1 MIRCIT
7 NNALTYL
14 LPFVTSKYNAITLR
28 SEKGRVVET
37 YSYSLENFEL
47 KDNTL
52 IWRLISMKHKKL
64 VKVGC
69 KRKLF
74 SERKNSS
81 WKIWKKDSCYDYVA
95 EICHG
100 INTNY
105 LKSIKK
111 VCTALKSRPIRA
123 LLGFSKRRFG
133 TAPTILGVQVERSA
147 LENNNGTLSLVEK
160 KMHFLIIL
168 KRQVWQ
174 MQYQRKL

>member
-1 MIRCIT
+1 MNFFYGHVTQKCPASNLTFMKMIRCIT

-81 WKIWKKDSCYDYVA
+81 WKI
-95 EICHG
+95 
-100 INTNY
+100 
-105 LKSIKK
+105 
-111 VCTALKSRPIRA
+111 
-123 LLGFSKRRFG
+123 
-133 TAPTILGVQVERSA
+133 
-147 LENNNGTLSLVEK
+147 
-160 KMHFLIIL
+160 
-168 KRQVWQ
+168 
-174 MQYQRKL
+174 